1 MIVAKA
7 EQVAAYLRQRKAA
20 GFKDRRGRVPR
31 GRPPLQIERAYARA
45 LRDVVGRMSIA
56 FAPMIAQLP
65 SMLEN
70 VRREARADSW
80 FELKRMAGVRLDAGE
95 GRRVRDMVDDA
106 KSRMNSA
113 IVANVDELA
122 AQFAG
127 ATSAHGRRELNR
139 QTRAA
144 LGADVFIQ
152 DRGLASMMERF
163 VDANV
168 GLVKGL
174 TDEQAGKIQNTVLR
188 AVQDAK
194 PYSQLAAELEERF
207 DITERR
213 AVLIARDQIGKFY
226 GQTTAARH
234 RELGISHFI
243 WRTAN
248 DERVRDE
255 HAALEGQ
262 RFAYNDPPSE
272 GLPGEP
278 IQCRCYADPD
288 FGDILGLLDV

>member
-1 MIVAKA
+1 MIVTKA
-7 EQVAAYLRQRKAA
+7 EQVAAFLRHRKAA
-20 GFKDRRGRVPR
+20 GFNDRRRRAPR
-31 GRPPLQIERAYARA
+31 GVPPRLIERAYART
-45 LRDVVGRMSIA
+45 LRELVGTRFEAA
-56 FAPMIAQLP
+56 FAPLMSALP
-65 SMLEN
+65 SMLES
-70 VRREARADSW
+70 VRREARADSI
-80 FELKRMAGVRLDAGE
+80 RLDAGE
-95 GRRVRDMVDDA
+95 GKRVRDMVDDA
-106 KSRMNSA
+106 KARMNST
-113 IVANVDELA
+113 IVSNVDELA
-122 AQFAG
+122 ARFARE
-127 ATSAHGRRELNR
+127 TSAHGRIQLNR

-152 DRGLASMMERF
+152 DRGLAGMMERF

-174 TDEQAGKIQNTVLR
+174 TDEQAGKIQSTVLR

-194 PYSQLAAELEERF
+194 PYSQLADELEERF
-207 DITERR
+207 GITERR
-213 AVLIARDQIGKFY
+213 AIVIARDQIGKFY
-226 GQTTAARH
+226 GQTNAARH

-262 RFAYNDPPSE
+262 RFSYDNPPSE

-278 IQCRCYADPD
+278 VQCRCYADPD